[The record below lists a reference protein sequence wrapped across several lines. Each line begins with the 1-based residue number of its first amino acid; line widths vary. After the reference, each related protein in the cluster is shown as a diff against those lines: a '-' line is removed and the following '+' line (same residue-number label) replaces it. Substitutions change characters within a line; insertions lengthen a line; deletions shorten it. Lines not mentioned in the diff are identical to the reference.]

1 VNVPDGRR
9 GWPGRRAPR
18 PRDPTG
24 RRSAGVGRVAAVRDI
39 AAEATL
45 ALLGR
50 SGRAAATALSV
61 VIGVAAF
68 VTASGLT
75 ATARA
80 SVNARFERFAASE
93 VTLADSTPN
102 ASTTAFGPGAAA
114 KVSRLPGVRGVGDLW
129 SLPVRATPAA
139 SLFEGP
145 SQPFFGPGQLFFGGA
160 SVVAASPGLL
170 PADRASY
177 KFGADFNSVDAKVHG
192 NVVVLGASAASNL
205 GVRSPDGQQAVLV
218 DGVPF
223 VVVGVIKGLQSDPT
237 LLTDVI
243 VPDTTARRLWG
254 QPRSGSQMDVAVD
267 PAAATQVEHEV
278 PLLLHPE
285 DPTRLQAITVAQPP
299 IVQAAVTGDLT
310 SLLTVV
316 TLASLAISIVGIAVT
331 MYSSISE
338 RAFEVGLRRALGAS
352 RLRIASQFI
361 VECLLIGA
369 GGAVVGI
376 ALGVCTVVVIS
387 KTHSWLPVLDA
398 RAVALAPVLG
408 AGVGAVAGLLPAF
421 RASRLDPVEALRR

>member
-1 VNVPDGRR
+1 MITVRLRPSRSSRR
-9 GWPGRRAPR
+9 PF
-18 PRDPTG
+18 
-24 RRSAGVGRVAAVRDI
+24 RRSGLGRAAVARDI

-45 ALLGR
+45 AMLGR

-61 VIGVAAF
+61 VVGVAAF

-80 SVNARFERFAASE
+80 SVNARFERFAVAE

-102 ASTTAFGPGAAA
+102 ATTPAFGPGASAA
-114 KVSRLPGVRGVGDLW
+114 VRRLPGVLGAGDLW
-129 SLPVRATPAA
+129 SLQVPAA
-139 SLFEGP
+139 PATTL
-145 SQPFFGPGQLFFGGA
+145 FGGFDPPSA
-160 SVVAASPGLL
+160 GGVHVVAASAGLL
-170 PADRASY
+170 STDRASY
-177 KFGADFNSVDAKVHG
+177 QYGAGFTRVDAAVHG
-192 NVVVLGASAASNL
+192 NVVVLGATAASDL
-205 GVRSPDGQQAVLV
+205 GLRSPDGQQAILV

-223 VVVGVIKGLQSDPT
+223 VVVGVFKGVQSDPT
-237 LLTDVI
+237 LLTDAI
-243 VPDTTARRLWG
+243 VPDATARRLWG
-254 QPRSGSQMDVAVD
+254 RPRSGSQLDVAVD

-310 SLLTVV
+310 SLLGVV
-316 TLASLAISIVGIAVT
+316 TLAMLAISVVGIAVT

-352 RLRIASQFI
+352 RSQIAAQFI
-361 VECLLIGA
+361 AESLLIGA

-376 ALGVCTVVVIS
+376 ALGVCAVVVIS
-387 KTHSWLPVLDA
+387 KTHAWLPVLDA
-398 RAVALAPVLG
+398 GAVALAPVLG
-408 AGVGAVAGLLPAF
+408 AGVGALAGLLPAF

>member
-1 VNVPDGRR
+1 MIAVRHRR
-9 GWPGRRAPR
+9 SR
-18 PRDPTG
+18 PRARSPRRFG
-24 RRSAGVGRVAAVRDI
+24 RGRAAVARDVVT
-39 AAEATL
+39 EATL
-45 ALLGR
+45 SLLGR

-75 ATARA
+75 ATAGA
-80 SVNARFERFAASE
+80 SVNARFERFAAAE

-102 ASTTAFGPGAAA
+102 ASTPAFGRGALAA
-114 KVSRLPGVRGVGDLW
+114 VRRLPGVRGAGYLW
-129 SLPVRATPAA
+129 SVPVRATSGAT
-139 SLFEGP
+139 LFSGSDTPYVYVP
-145 SQPFFGPGQLFFGGA
+145 SA

-170 PADRASY
+170 SADHASY
-177 KFGADFNSVDAKVHG
+177 KFGGGLTTVDSRVHG
-192 NVVVLGASAASNL
+192 DVVVLGATAASEL
-205 GVRSPDGQQAVLV
+205 GLRSPDGQEAVLL

-223 VVVGVIKGLQSDPT
+223 VVIGVFKGVQSDPT
-237 LLTDVI
+237 LLTDAI

-254 QPRSGSQMDVAVD
+254 PPHSGSQLDVAVD

-285 DPTRLQAITVAQPP
+285 DPTRLQGITLAEPAVAQP
-299 IVQAAVTGDLT
+299 AVTGDLT

-316 TLASLAISIVGIAVT
+316 TLAMLAISVAGIAVT

-338 RAFEVGLRRALGAS
+338 RAFEVGLRRALGAT
-352 RLRIASQFI
+352 RPHVAAQFI
-361 VECLLIGA
+361 VESLLVGA

-376 ALGVCTVVVIS
+376 ALGVCAVVVIA
-387 KTHSWLPVLDA
+387 KAHAWLPVLDA
-398 RAVALAPVLG
+398 RAVAVAPAIG
-408 AGVGAVAGLLPAF
+408 AGVGALAGLLPAF